1 MDKIQDKDWKGWGRG
16 NFFGDTDAGK
26 HHCSSVELPPT
37 QPDQSRQVPNLYSP
51 LICLTPYTPPWWF
64 LETLPHPTGPAAL
77 ASSSSSSTQAVCL
90 FSCCGCSPNVS
101 KFHKSQTS
109 SCCPQY
115 ALELLLSGLKPNTS
129 CDQSELAL

>member
-51 LICLTPYTPPWWF
+51 LICLTPYTSLWWL

-77 ASSSSSSTQAVCL
+77 ASSSSSSTQAACL
-90 FSCCGCSPNVS
+90 GLHYELSQNLS
-101 KFHKSQTS
+101 KVQKHQISSGWSQR
-109 SCCPQY
+109 
-115 ALELLLSGLKPNTS
+115 AL
-129 CDQSELAL
+129 